1 MLSALS
7 SAEFPLVENFET
19 PGYFGTR
26 SIDSHQFRYGSQ
38 GPQAYDSFVLEKDSE
53 IIEVSLSG
61 ETLPE
66 NIVPGFRVRIYKN
79 ISIYQGPGT
88 EPVDAPAFTELAKI
102 SGELAVLDS
111 QLGVNG
117 DITKYGLRV
126 RSKVLLGAG
135 KYWISVVLSSAINRD
150 TRFSVFSTE
159 WSWAVANND
168 DSAFFRVF
176 VGRPAG
182 GVIGNTNMAY
192 TVYGLYHTPS
202 SFDSDGVGDTNDS
215 CIMTP
220 IGEEVDSSGYS
231 ISERDIDGDGIFNEW
246 DECPDTLKDE
256 NKVIDSVG
264 CEHL

>member
-1 MLSALS
+1 M
-7 SAEFPLVENFET
+7 
-19 PGYFGTR
+19 
-26 SIDSHQFRYGSQ
+26 
-38 GPQAYDSFVLEKDSE
+38 
-53 IIEVSLSG
+53 
-61 ETLPE
+61 
-66 NIVPGFRVRIYKN
+66 
-79 ISIYQGPGT
+79 
-88 EPVDAPAFTELAKI
+88 
-102 SGELAVLDS
+102 VLDS

-117 DITKYGLRV
+117 DITKYGLRS

-135 KYWISVVLSSAINRD
+135 KYWIFIVLSSAINRD
-150 TRFSVFSTE
+150 TRFPVFSTE

-202 SFDSDGVGDTNDS
+202 SFDSDGDGVVDTYDTCSNSPADSIVDRNGCAAIQTDSDNDSFVDANDS

-220 IGEEVDSSGYS
+220 IGDEVDSSGYS

-256 NKVIDSVG
+256 NTVIDSVA